1 MKKTVL
7 IFITAIIIFIIVN
20 YLSVYIKDD
29 DNVDENEFIVLNNID
44 EILIKKPTNT
54 KKKEIIEPK
63 QKAEIKEIIK
73 YKNKIIYK
81 PKIKYKNKIIYK
93 TKIIYKEPKIKIKE
107 DNFFIRAQ
115 QNKNKRFIIV
125 KEDIKEKKWDYYL
138 QQELK

>member
-81 PKIKYKNKIIYK
+81 